1 MGHGKTIPD
10 ARVRFAHDFRDC
22 VYTAGCSN
30 LHRPRQLIKALFR
43 KSLQAKSQLEIEDV
57 RTGTLCDQTD
67 LIVGYTILVD
77 SLTYPR
83 EKRGLGCHG
92 TKE

>member
-1 MGHGKTIPD
+1 M
-10 ARVRFAHDFRDC
+10 
-22 VYTAGCSN
+22 
-30 LHRPRQLIKALFR
+30 
-43 KSLQAKSQLEIEDV
+43 QAKSQLEIEDV

-83 EKRGLGCHG
+83 EKGGLGCHG
-92 TKE
+92 TEE